1 MVLRFESRASCSLP
15 TDKAL
20 IDIMARLLQGFMLI
34 IFFLMLFLFFQ
45 TSGAFGAGE
54 NSLRAVHKRD
64 GSAEAGS
71 VELDAES
78 LQFLAMSIGS
88 IPTNLML
95 LPTQIT
101 KCCSKNGKRV
111 MQPRAKLQRLW
122 LTIRSMFVMMATVMI
137 AFQVWRN
144 QQNHHDDETE
154 AGFFISSGSF
164 ILCAILGHPRVRGRA
179 IRALGSLGS
188 GGGGEASEQAQAASI
203 AALVGG
209 KDAVAAISTAA
220 SRFRV
225 LPIANLDESDL
236 TSSTD
241 TGLNLKTNPAAL
253 GECDAFMSHSWADD
267 GVAKFKC
274 LHEWASEAA
283 AKTIW
288 LDKACIDQN
297 DIDAS
302 LAGLPIFLS
311 GCSKLLVLAGPS
323 YASRLWCVMEVYTFV
338 KMGGLSEN
346 MAVKPLG
353 GAEIQGALARFDAK
367 QARCFHDK
375 DRHKLLAVIESGFG
389 DLAPFNAVARGL
401 LTGKKS

>member
-1 MVLRFESRASCSLP
+1 
-15 TDKAL
+15 
-20 IDIMARLLQGFMLI
+20 MARLLQAFMLT

-54 NSLRAVHKRD
+54 NSLRAVHRRD
-64 GSAEAGS
+64 GTAESGS
-71 VELDAES
+71 IQLNAES
-78 LQFLAMSIGS
+78 LQFLAMSIVA

-101 KCCSKNGKRV
+101 KCCSKNDKRL
-111 MQPRAKLQRLW
+111 MPPRAKLQRLW
-122 LTIRSMFVMMATVMI
+122 LTLRIMFIWMAAVMI
-137 AFQVWRN
+137 FFQVWKN
-144 QQNHHDDETE
+144 QENNRPDL
-154 AGFFISSGSF
+154 GFFFSAASF
-164 ILCAILGHPRVRGRA
+164 ILCAILGSPRVRGRA
-179 IRALGSLGS
+179 TRALGSLGS
-188 GGGGEASEQAQAASI
+188 SGGGEASEQAQAASI

-225 LPIANLDESDL
+225 LPVANLAESDL

-241 TGLNLKTNPAAL
+241 TGLNLKTNAAAL

-267 GVAKFKC
+267 GEAKFKC

-283 AKTIW
+283 ANTIW
-288 LDKACIDQN
+288 LDKACIDQD

-346 MAVKPLG
+346 MVVKPLG
-353 GAEIQGALARFDAK
+353 GAEIRGALARFDAK
-367 QARCFHDK
+367 QARCYHEK

-401 LTGKKS
+401 LTGKK